1 MVARGYLAVM
11 LDGEN
16 VSGPSNFA
24 RKLMELNH
32 EMDRLLLESEH
43 FLSELQGAAEVPESR
58 YVGFGWA
65 HAASNADPF
74 GIGAFSLRAAD
85 TEES

>member
-1 MVARGYLAVM
+1 MPSKSNVLGSLLYEGFQTIYEEIMVARGYLAVM
-11 LDGEN
+11 LDGDN

-43 FLSELQGAAEVPESR
+43 FLSELQGAAE
-58 YVGFGWA
+58 
-65 HAASNADPF
+65 
-74 GIGAFSLRAAD
+74 
-85 TEES
+85 